1 MSQHPKDPSQDP
13 KMSVLAC
20 LVLDLYPEKLRA
32 WTIPIFP
39 EPELEPEPQSCFA
52 IRVCIG
58 ADSTVE
64 LVAAVQP
71 APMLESE
78 PNAELVPVPAV
89 EPAPMLESVPNVE
102 LVPEC
107 MKLNF

>member
-39 EPELEPEPQSCFA
+39 RAGIGAGATVLLCQKS
-52 IRVCIG
+52 RTG
-58 ADSTVE
+58 ADSSVE
-64 LVAAVQP
+64 LVAAV
-71 APMLESE
+71 
-78 PNAELVPVPAV
+78 
-89 EPAPMLESVPNVE
+89 EPAPMPELVPNIE
-102 LVPEC
+102 LVPEYETQFLDRYSGFEWG
-107 MKLNF
+107 MG